1 MMGTSEVL
9 TALSTAAAPAFIEH
23 HRVWMKFSPLTLIS
37 RRFEGATCAESITDR
52 GESQHH
58 MNVCLTKLGHDRA
71 HS

>member
-1 MMGTSEVL
+1 
-9 TALSTAAAPAFIEH
+9 
-23 HRVWMKFSPLTLIS
+23 MKFSPLTLIS